1 MQYLDETTSSVRRQ
15 LRRADRFDNYSES
28 SARVDSTGNC
38 GHAITKGQ
46 VIGYNRTHGCKCA
59 ACWAKWSQ
67 ENVEADMD
75 ERMMSGGY

>member
-1 MQYLDETTSSVRRQ
+1 MQDQDEITGTVMCR
-15 LRRADRFDNYSES
+15 LRRADQFDNYREI
-28 SARVDSTGNC
+28 SARFDSTGNC

-67 ENVEADMD
+67 ENADAAFD